1 MIKNLNP
8 NNILLFALSVFLV
21 SCIEKELD
29 FDSIKSQNWSSE
41 WAIPLINSSVTLDD
55 LIKDSTALIHEG
67 EDGLLVLVFESQEFF
82 SYSSEDIPFIPNQEK
97 ILDRFFN
104 IPDLLPGISVEVPV
118 SYLYELE
125 TDEPG
130 ARIDSCNLKSGS
142 YTLVL
147 TTNLNKDYAS
157 VHLTLPGLLDKV
169 SGNPVEFTFDAG
181 YPVGGGL
188 IVRDTTIDLSSCTL
202 KFNNTPGHSNELLID
217 AIVTVFGDDNPN
229 NSPYSMQLK
238 NSFSDLVFSRS
249 FGYIGTQVITL
260 QDTIEMDIFD
270 INEEGNFTFGP
281 GSVNMRVSVKN
292 SFGIPVLMDIVNFR
306 AYHYGSTV
314 DSVDIFIFGEG
325 NPSQFN
331 INYPGMDQIGQ
342 YVLTEINTENSNI
355 SEAIQISPGFI
366 RLEMDGHLNPDS
378 DSTVYNFALDTS
390 FITADVS
397 VEMSL
402 FGGINGFNLTDTVD
416 FDLGDVEEITSLLLV
431 VDAQNFYP
439 IEARLQLDFVDSVYQ
454 VVHTLLPAGEQLISA
469 APVGSPPKY
478 RITGPVQ
485 KITNVIL
492 NEDEIKAVQKASKII
507 INATLSS
514 TNGQLVKIYND
525 YKVDLKIG
533 AKVGITY

>member
-1 MIKNLNP
+1 
-8 NNILLFALSVFLV
+8 
-21 SCIEKELD
+21 
-29 FDSIKSQNWSSE
+29 
-41 WAIPLINSSVTLDD
+41 
-55 LIKDSTALIHEG
+55 
-67 EDGLLVLVFESQEFF
+67 
-82 SYSSEDIPFIPNQEK
+82 
-97 ILDRFFN
+97 
-104 IPDLLPGISVEVPV
+104 
-118 SYLYELE
+118 
-125 TDEPG
+125 
-130 ARIDSCNLKSGS
+130 
-142 YTLVL
+142 
-147 TTNLNKDYAS
+147 
-157 VHLTLPGLLDKV
+157 
-169 SGNPVEFTFDAG
+169 
-181 YPVGGGL
+181 
-188 IVRDTTIDLSSCTL
+188 
-202 KFNNTPGHSNELLID
+202 
-217 AIVTVFGDDNPN
+217 
-229 NSPYSMQLK
+229 MQLK
-238 NSFSDLVFSRS
+238 NVFNDLVFSRS
-249 FGYIGTQVITL
+249 FGYIGTQVITM
-260 QDTIEMDIFD
+260 QDTIEMDMFD

-281 GSVNMRVSVKN
+281 GSVNMHVSVKN

-306 AYHYGSTV
+306 AYHYGSIV
-314 DSVDIFIFGEG
+314 DSVDIYIFGEG

-331 INYPGMDQIGQ
+331 INYPGLDQIGQ

-402 FGGINGFNLTDTVD
+402 FGGINGFNLTDTVE

-469 APVGSPPKY
+469 APVGSPPEY
-478 RITGPVQ
+478 RVTGPVQ